1 MQSIA
6 EIEAIC
12 ERNTLAQAEAY
23 MNAQDEA
30 PTARECFER
39 CRHQEAC
46 RRIFGEVC
54 HMTITEVTP
63 DVLGCAGEC
72 QEYEE

>member
-46 RRIFGEVC
+46 